1 MVAKIEGRRRRGQQR
16 RRRLDGI
23 IDISGHEFV
32 QTLGD
37 SEGQESLVCCSPWGR
52 QELDMTEQLN
62 NDKSLRCHLEIS
74 VGCMNLRVKEGSFDC
89 RDVSR

>member
-1 MVAKIEGRRRRGQQR
+1 M
-16 RRRLDGI
+16 DGI

-62 NDKSLRCHLEIS
+62 NNRCVYCGYIYFDIY
-74 VGCMNLRVKEGSFDC
+74 GCVHTYESCLHASALFAIAENPRIK
-89 RDVSR
+89 